1 MKRLGNLKERFLMYE
16 NFDLAEKK
24 ARKTKTDTY
33 GVRQFDKH
41 REEYLQELIK
51 HFSDGTFK
59 SSKPQI
65 FKMVADAGK
74 VRDITKMP
82 YYPDRIAH
90 HAVLNMVEDWLTR
103 TFIDNTFNSV
113 KGRGIHLCNQRLKND
128 LHRDLS
134 GTQFCLKIDIRKFY
148 QSIPLDLLKAEL
160 RRYIKDKWF
169 IAVIDE
175 MLDTTNGLSI
185 GGLLSQM
192 FSNVYISRMDHFIK
206 EELKVRYYYR
216 YADDMVFL
224 APDKKQLHE
233 ILWRVRNYL
242 WYNLG
247 LELKKNWQIFK
258 VDERGI
264 DYVGYVFRHTHIRIR
279 KRVKRNF
286 IIKRNNPKSVASYRG
301 MLKWCDSRNLIY
313 KTLELNN
320 YAKQRTNTR
329 KQVY

>member
-1 MKRLGNLKERFLMYE
+1 MYE

-247 LELKKNWQIFK
+247 LELKKNWQISWQ
-258 VDERGI
+258 
-264 DYVGYVFRHTHIRIR
+264 
-279 KRVKRNF
+279 N
-286 IIKRNNPKSVASYRG
+286 
-301 MLKWCDSRNLIY
+301 
-313 KTLELNN
+313 
-320 YAKQRTNTR
+320 
-329 KQVY
+329 